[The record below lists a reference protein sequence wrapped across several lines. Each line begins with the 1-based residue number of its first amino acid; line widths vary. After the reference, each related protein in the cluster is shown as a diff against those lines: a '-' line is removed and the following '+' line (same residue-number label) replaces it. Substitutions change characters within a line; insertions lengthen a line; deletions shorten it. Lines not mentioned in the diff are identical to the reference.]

1 VTDDEFDALLRPSPP
16 QSTPSAPET
25 PTTRQAAR
33 RADDRIAHRRA
44 GVAVVSTLVV
54 LVLGLAGGGWW
65 AWSQYGESVREFF
78 LGETVEDFDTTAE
91 EPGAEVL
98 ITVNPGDIGE
108 VVARTLF
115 EQGVTASFESV
126 YNILLQDSTIVFQP
140 GTYRL
145 REAMSAEAAISAL
158 LDPANRAEYRFTI
171 VEGVRVVDALE
182 VIADN
187 TSISLADLEK
197 AVEDPSVYG
206 LDIPTDTLEGYLA
219 PATYAFDWG
228 TDASTVIQEMVDVT
242 IDRLEAQGIAPEQWH
257 EVLTIA
263 SIIEREARLDDDF
276 YKVSRV
282 IANRLA
288 PDSPV
293 TLLQMD
299 STITY
304 WEETFDTV
312 WTTDAERENADN
324 PYNTYR
330 FPGLPPGPIA
340 LPGELA
346 IDATVNPAE
355 GPWLYFVTW
364 NMATGETLFAST
376 LAEHERYIALGKECR
391 DNEDLRDQCRNLQ

>member
-1 VTDDEFDALLRPSPP
+1 MTDDEFDALLRPS
-16 QSTPSAPET
+16 STATGTPSPD
-25 PTTRQAAR
+25 TRDR
-33 RADDRIAHRRA
+33 RPRHDDRTAHRRA
-44 GVAVVSTLVV
+44 GIAVLTTV
-54 LVLGLAGGGWW
+54 LVLVGALAGGIWW
-65 AWSQYGESVREFF
+65 AWSTYGEQIREYF
-78 LGETVEDFDTTAE
+78 GEDITADFEGAGTDT
-91 EPGAEVL
+91 EVL
-98 ITVNPGDIGE
+98 FTINPGDIGE
-108 VVARTLF
+108 VVARNLAG
-115 EQGVTASFESV
+115 EGVTASFEAV
-126 YNILLQDSTIVFQP
+126 YDILLLDSTIVFQP

-145 REAMSAEAAISAL
+145 TTEMSAQAAISAL

-171 VEGVRVVDALE
+171 VEGIRVVDALD
-182 VIADN
+182 VIAEN
-187 TSISLADLEK
+187 TSITREELDAAVAD
-197 AVEDPSVYG
+197 PTVYG
-206 LDIPTDTLEGYLA
+206 LDLPTDSMEGYLA

-228 TDASTVIQEMVDVT
+228 TDAGTIIQELVNVT
-242 IDRLEAQGIAPEQWH
+242 VSRLEEQGVSEEDWH

-263 SIIEREARLDDDF
+263 SIIEREARLDEDF
-276 YKVSRV
+276 FKVSRV

-340 LPGELA
+340 LPGALA
-346 IDATVNPAE
+346 IDAAVNPVE
-355 GPWLYFVTW
+355 GPWFYFVTW

-376 LAEHERYIALGKECR
+376 LSEHERYIALGKECR